1 MGRVLPT
8 ESHPAHTGCVT
19 DECGDREWESA
30 SGTSWVVV
38 AMPEAVTGRET
49 LQISNVPA
57 AVAF

>member
-1 MGRVLPT
+1 MPT
-8 ESHPAHTGCVT
+8 QSHPAHTGCVT